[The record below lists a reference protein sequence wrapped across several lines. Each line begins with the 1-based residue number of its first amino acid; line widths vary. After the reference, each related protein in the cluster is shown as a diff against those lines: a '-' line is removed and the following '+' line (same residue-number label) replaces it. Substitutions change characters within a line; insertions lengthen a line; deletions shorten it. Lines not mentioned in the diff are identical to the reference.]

1 MDLVKILL
9 ILTIASIIPGQI
21 IRIGIFGQSGAITLT
36 DIFVALLLVI
46 SIPYLLVIRR
56 KLIVSK
62 GITTAF
68 ILFTLVAVTSLVLA
82 TAKFA
87 PSLIASSSLFLVRI
101 IAYFLVAQVV
111 TSIIKRDQIRNWLNI
126 FIICGI
132 VFTILGFMQLLLI
145 PDITFLTPLGWD
157 PHQRRIV
164 ATLIDPNFTG
174 GLLAILFSIAA
185 ALYLY
190 QKKLIYLAS
199 IFIFSLA
206 LILTFSRSSYLA
218 IISAIF
224 VLGIAKSPKFLAFWL
239 LFFTSIVALNSQARE
254 RIIGAITLDET
265 TQARVESWQRAIA
278 VFAQNPVLGVGFNT
292 YRYAQSQYGF
302 FTIDEPF
309 GGHSGS
315 GSDSS
320 ILLVAATTG
329 VVGLVTLAFLIV
341 AIAKS
346 TLANIKISALHLGA
360 FAAFMAI
367 LVHSQF
373 VNSFFYPQIM
383 LPIWF
388 IIGLIESESS

>member
-36 DIFVALLLVI
+36 DIFVALFLLV
-46 SIPYLLVIRR
+46 SIPYLLAIKRKVI
-56 KLIVSK
+56 ITK
-62 GITTAF
+62 GIVTAF
-68 ILFTLVAVTSLVLA
+68 ILFTLVALASLVLA
-82 TAKFA
+82 TAKFT
-87 PSLIASSSLFLVRI
+87 PNQIASSTLFLVRI
-101 IAYFLVAQVV
+101 IAYFLMAQVV
-111 TSIIKRDQIRNWLNI
+111 SNIIKRGQTRNWLDI
-126 FIICGI
+126 FIICGL
-132 VFTILGFMQLLLI
+132 VFTILGITQLVLI
-145 PDITFLTPLGWD
+145 PDISFLTPLGWD

-164 ATLIDPNFTG
+164 STLIDPNFTG
-174 GLLAILFSIAA
+174 GLLAILFSTTA
-185 ALYLY
+185 ALYLHER
-190 QKKLIYLAS
+190 KLIYLAS
-199 IFIFSLA
+199 ILIFSLA

-218 IISAIF
+218 IISSIF
-224 VLGIAKSPKFLAFWL
+224 VLGIVKSPKFLALWL
-239 LFFTSIVALNSQARE
+239 LFFTSIVALNNQARD

-265 TQARVESWQRAIA
+265 TRSRVESWQRATT

-302 FTIDEPF
+302 FTIDEPL

-320 ILLVAATTG
+320 FLLVAATTG
-329 VVGLVTLAFLIV
+329 VVGLVAMALLIV

-346 TLANIKISALHLGA
+346 TLKHSKISPLHLGA
-360 FAAFMAI
+360 FAAFCAI

-383 LPIWF
+383 LPLWF
-388 IIGLIESESS
+388 MLGLVQSENT